1 MPSKLGGASEIKAKN
16 FVFALYFARFALIL
30 PNYLLLL
37 TIMTDRKKIV
47 FATNNAHKLEEL
59 RQIMGDQYQ
68 VLSLADINCHE
79 DIPETAPNIEGNA
92 RIKAEYVK
100 QHYGYDC
107 FSDDTGLEIDA
118 LGGEPGVMSA
128 RYGGVA
134 HDSERNIDKVLR
146 LMADVPLERRTAH
159 FRTAICLIR
168 DGEEH
173 LFEGRVDGHILTER
187 HGTGGFGY
195 DSIFRPIEGD
205 GRTFAQMSGEEKNAI
220 SHRGRAVAAL
230 TAFLRQE

>member
-1 MPSKLGGASEIKAKN
+1 MEK
-16 FVFALYFARFALIL
+16 
-30 PNYLLLL
+30 
-37 TIMTDRKKIV
+37 KKIV
-47 FATNNAHKLEEL
+47 FSTNNAHKLEEL
-59 RQIMGDQYQ
+59 RQIMGDRYQ
-68 VLSLADINCHE
+68 VLSLADIDCHE
-79 DIPETAPNIEGNA
+79 DIPETADTIEGNA
-92 RIKAEYVK
+92 RLKAEYIK
-100 QHYGYDC
+100 AHYGYDC

-146 LMADVPLERRTAH
+146 LMADVPMEQRTAH

-168 DGEEH
+168 DGEER
-173 LFEGRVDGHILTER
+173 LFEGRVDGHILMER

-195 DSIFRPIEGD
+195 DSIFQPNEGD
-205 GRTFAQMSGEEKNAI
+205 GRTFAQMTGEEKNAI

-230 TAFLRQE
+230 TTYLASL

>member
-1 MPSKLGGASEIKAKN
+1 MKQ
-16 FVFALYFARFALIL
+16 
-30 PNYLLLL
+30 
-37 TIMTDRKKIV
+37 IV

-59 RQIMGDQYQ
+59 RQIMGERFE

-79 DIPETAPNIEGNA
+79 DIPEDKSTIEGNA
-92 RIKAEYVK
+92 RQKAEYIRE
-100 QHYGYDC
+100 HYGYDC

-118 LGGEPGVMSA
+118 LGGEPGVHSA

-146 LMADVPLERRTAH
+146 LMADVPMEQRTAH
-159 FRTAICLIR
+159 FRTAICLLM

-173 LFEGRVDGHILTER
+173 LFEGRVEGRILTER

-195 DSIFRPIEGD
+195 DSIFQPLEGD
-205 GRTFAQMSGEEKNAI
+205 GRTFAQMAPEEKNAI
-220 SHRGRAVAAL
+220 SHRGRAVAKL
-230 TAFLRQE
+230 VQFLQVL